1 MTRRALV
8 LSGGGAKGSFQIGAI
23 EELILN
29 RGLDFEILCG
39 VSVGALNASFLAQAP
54 FDPIHP
60 DVSLQNLRKTFI
72 ALRHL
77 WLEEIDGNESVYL
90 KRPGADAGIVLGA
103 DSIYDP
109 EPLKELLKKY
119 LNPKSLAKSNRILKV
134 QYVSLESGEL
144 KTANN
149 KSPKIIDYVLASGT
163 MPYYFPPVQIRK
175 EHLVDGGIRDITPLG
190 QAFQAG
196 AEAIYVIYA
205 SPFHIELQ
213 EFIESW
219 TGMEINAF
227 TYLGRAVELMV
238 NEIYRTDIEG
248 AQRLNILKE
257 NWEKVKD
264 LLPKHPSRMKIEKA
278 LKKIR
283 FAPIVEIKPE
293 KYVIRD
299 ALDFSPANLMEN
311 YQYGREVA
319 SSLPRSLP

>member
-8 LSGGGAKGSFQIGAI
+8 LSGGGAKGSFQIGVM

-54 FDPIHP
+54 FDPNHF
-60 DVSLQNLRKTFI
+60 DVSLQNLKKAFI
-72 ALRHL
+72 TLRRL
-77 WLEEIDGNESVYL
+77 WLEEIEGNESVYL

-109 EPLKELLKKY
+109 EPLKRLLKKY
-119 LNPKSLAKSNRILKV
+119 LSPKSLRRSKRVLKI

-144 KTANN
+144 KTANH
-149 KSPKIIDYVLASGT
+149 KSPKIVDYVLASGT
-163 MPYYFPPVQIRK
+163 MPYYFPPVKIKK
-175 EHLVDGGIRDITPLG
+175 EHLADGGIRDITPLG

-205 SPFHIELQ
+205 SPFHVEPQSFL
-213 EFIESW
+213 ESW
-219 TGMEINAF
+219 AGMKINAF

-248 AQRLNILKE
+248 AKRLNTLKE
-257 NWEKVKD
+257 NWEKLKG
-264 LLPKHPSRMKIEKA
+264 LLPEHPSQKKIEKA
-278 LKKIR
+278 LKKVR

-293 KYVIRD
+293 RYVIRD

-311 YQYGREVA
+311 YQYGKKVA
-319 SSLPRSLP
+319 ASLPRSLP

>member
-8 LSGGGAKGSFQIGAI
+8 LSGGGAKGSFQIGVM

-60 DVSLQNLRKTFI
+60 DASLENLKNAFI
-72 ALRHL
+72 TLRHL
-77 WLEEIDGNESVYL
+77 WLEEIIGNESVYL
-90 KRPGADAGIVLGA
+90 KKQGVEAGIVLGA

-109 EPLKELLKKY
+109 EPLKKLLKKY
-119 LNPKSLAKSNRILKV
+119 LKPKNLAKSKRILKI
-134 QYVSLESGEL
+134 QYVSLETGEL

-149 KSPKIIDYVLASGT
+149 KSPKILDHVLASGT

-205 SPFHIELQ
+205 SPFQVERQ
-213 EFIESW
+213 EFVESW
-219 TGMEINAF
+219 TGMKINAF

-248 AQRLNILKE
+248 AQRLNILKK
-257 NWEKVKD
+257 NWEQVKN
-264 LLPKHPSRMKIEKA
+264 LLPEHASRKKIEKV
-278 LKKIR
+278 LKR
-283 FAPIVEIKPE
+283 VHYAPIIEIKPK
-293 KYVIRD
+293 KYIIRD
-299 ALDFSPANLMEN
+299 ALDFSPKNVMEN
-311 YQYGREVA
+311 YEYGKKVA
-319 SSLPRSLP
+319 ASLPRSLP

>member
-8 LSGGGAKGSFQIGAI
+8 LSGGGAKGSFQIGAM

-60 DVSLQNLRKTFI
+60 KVSLQNLKKTFI
-72 ALRHL
+72 TLRHL
-77 WLEEIDGNESVYL
+77 WLEEITGNESVYL

-109 EPLKELLKKY
+109 EPLRELLKKY
-119 LNPKSLAKSNRILKV
+119 LDPKSLSKSKRILRV
-134 QYVSLESGEL
+134 QYVSLETGEL

-149 KSPKIIDYVLASGT
+149 KSPKIVDHVLASGT
-163 MPYYFPPVQIRK
+163 MPYYFPPVKIRK
-175 EHLVDGGIRDITPLG
+175 EHLVDGGIRDITPLS

-205 SPFHIELQ
+205 SPFYVEPQ
-213 EFIESW
+213 EFLENW
-219 TGMEINAF
+219 TGMKINAF

-248 AQRLNILKE
+248 AQRLNTLKE

-264 LLPKHPSRMKIEKA
+264 QLPEHPSRKKIEKA
-278 LKKIR
+278 LKKVR
-283 FAPIVEIKPE
+283 FAPIVEIKPK
-293 KYVIRD
+293 KYIIRD

-311 YQYGREVA
+311 YKYGKKVA
-319 SSLPRSLP
+319 ASLPRSLP

>member
-8 LSGGGAKGSFQIGAI
+8 LSGGGAKGSFQIGVM

-54 FDPIHP
+54 FDPNHS
-60 DVSLQNLRKTFI
+60 DVSLQNLKKAFI
-72 ALRHL
+72 TLRRL
-77 WLEEIDGNESVYL
+77 WLEEIEGNESVYL

-109 EPLKELLKKY
+109 EPLKRLLKKY
-119 LNPKSLAKSNRILKV
+119 LSPKSLRRSKRVLKI

-144 KTANN
+144 KTANH
-149 KSPKIIDYVLASGT
+149 KSPKIVDYVLASGT
-163 MPYYFPPVQIRK
+163 MPYYFPPVKIKK
-175 EHLVDGGIRDITPLG
+175 EHLADGGIRDITPLG

-205 SPFHIELQ
+205 SPFHVEPQSFL
-213 EFIESW
+213 ESW
-219 TGMEINAF
+219 AGMKINAF

-248 AQRLNILKE
+248 AKRLNTLKE
-257 NWEKVKD
+257 NWEKLKG
-264 LLPKHPSRMKIEKA
+264 LLPEHPSRKKVEKA
-278 LKKIR
+278 LKKVR

-293 KYVIRD
+293 RYVIRD

-311 YQYGREVA
+311 YQYGKKVA
-319 SSLPRSLP
+319 ASLPRSLP

>member
-1 MTRRALV
+1 M
-8 LSGGGAKGSFQIGAI
+8 

-60 DVSLQNLRKTFI
+60 EVSLENLKNAFI
-72 ALRHL
+72 TLRHL
-77 WLEEIDGNESVYL
+77 WLEEIIGNESVYL
-90 KRPGADAGIVLGA
+90 KKPGVEAGIVLGA

-109 EPLKELLKKY
+109 EPLKKLLKKY
-119 LNPKSLAKSNRILKV
+119 LKPKNLAKSKRILKI
-134 QYVSLESGEL
+134 QYVSLETGEL

-149 KSPKIIDYVLASGT
+149 KSPKILDHVLASGT

-175 EHLVDGGIRDITPLG
+175 EYLVDGGIRDITPLG

-205 SPFHIELQ
+205 SPFQVERQ
-213 EFIESW
+213 EFVESW
-219 TGMEINAF
+219 TGMKINAF
-227 TYLGRAVELMV
+227 TFLGRAVELMV
-238 NEIYRTDIEG
+238 NEIYRTDVEG
-248 AQRLNILKE
+248 AKRLNTLKE
-257 NWEKVKD
+257 NWEKVKN
-264 LLPKHPSRMKIEKA
+264 LLPQHPSRKKIEKV
-278 LKKIR
+278 LKKVR

-299 ALDFSPANLMEN
+299 ALDFSPKNLMEN
-311 YQYGREVA
+311 YEYGKNVA
-319 SSLPRSLP
+319 VSLPRSLP

>member
-39 VSVGALNASFLAQAP
+39 VSVGALNASFLAQAF
-54 FDPIHP
+54 FDPIRP
-60 DVSLQNLRKTFI
+60 DVSLQNLKDTFLT
-72 ALRHL
+72 LRRV
-77 WLEEIDGNESVYL
+77 WLKEIVGNESVYL
-90 KRPGADAGIVLGA
+90 KRTGVDAGIVLGA

-109 EPLKELLKKY
+109 TPLRKLLKKY
-119 LNPKSLAKSNRILKV
+119 LNPKDLAKSNRILKI

-149 KSPKIIDYVLASGT
+149 KSPKIVEYVLASGT
-163 MPYYFPPVQIRK
+163 MPYYFPPVKIRK
-175 EHLVDGGIRDITPLG
+175 EHLADGGIRDITPLS

-205 SPFHIELQ
+205 SPFHVEPQ
-213 EFIESW
+213 EFSESW
-219 TGMEINAF
+219 TGMKINAF

-248 AQRLNILKE
+248 AKRLNTLKE

-264 LLPKHPSRMKIEKA
+264 LLPEHPSRKKIEKA
-278 LKKIR
+278 LKKVR

-293 KYVIRD
+293 KYIIRD
-299 ALDFSPANLMEN
+299 ALDFSPAKLMEN
-311 YQYGREVA
+311 YQYGRKVA
-319 SSLPRSLP
+319 ASLPRSLP

>member
-8 LSGGGAKGSFQIGAI
+8 LSGGGAKGSFQIGVM

-54 FDPIHP
+54 FDPNHS
-60 DVSLQNLRKTFI
+60 DVSLQNLKKAFI
-72 ALRHL
+72 TLRRL
-77 WLEEIDGNESVYL
+77 WLEEIEGNESVYL

-109 EPLKELLKKY
+109 EPLKRLLKKY
-119 LNPKSLAKSNRILKV
+119 LSLKSLRRSKRVLKI

-144 KTANN
+144 KTANH
-149 KSPKIIDYVLASGT
+149 KSPKIVDYVLASGT
-163 MPYYFPPVQIRK
+163 MPYYFPPVKIKK
-175 EHLVDGGIRDITPLG
+175 EHLADGGIRDITPLG

-205 SPFHIELQ
+205 SPFHVEPQSFL
-213 EFIESW
+213 ESW
-219 TGMEINAF
+219 AGMKINAF

-248 AQRLNILKE
+248 AKRLNTLKE
-257 NWEKVKD
+257 NWEKLKG
-264 LLPKHPSRMKIEKA
+264 LLPEHPSRKKIEKA
-278 LKKIR
+278 LKKVR

-293 KYVIRD
+293 RYVIRD

-311 YQYGREVA
+311 YQYGKKVA
-319 SSLPRSLP
+319 ASLPRSLP

>member
-8 LSGGGAKGSFQIGAI
+8 LSGGGAKGSFQIGVM

-54 FDPIHP
+54 FDPNHSDI
-60 DVSLQNLRKTFI
+60 SLQNLKKAFI
-72 ALRHL
+72 TLRRL
-77 WLEEIDGNESVYL
+77 WLEEIEGNESVYL

-109 EPLKELLKKY
+109 EPLKRLLKKY
-119 LNPKSLAKSNRILKV
+119 LSPKSLRRSKRVLKI

-144 KTANN
+144 KTANH
-149 KSPKIIDYVLASGT
+149 KSPKIVDYVLASGT
-163 MPYYFPPVQIRK
+163 MPYYFPPVKIKK
-175 EHLVDGGIRDITPLG
+175 EHLADGGIRDITPLG

-205 SPFHIELQ
+205 SPFHVEPQSFL
-213 EFIESW
+213 ESW
-219 TGMEINAF
+219 AGMKINAF

-248 AQRLNILKE
+248 AKRLNTLKE
-257 NWEKVKD
+257 NWEKLKG
-264 LLPKHPSRMKIEKA
+264 LLPEHPSRKKIEKA
-278 LKKIR
+278 LKKVR

-293 KYVIRD
+293 RYVIRD

-311 YQYGREVA
+311 YQYGKKVA
-319 SSLPRSLP
+319 ASLPRSLP

>member
-8 LSGGGAKGSFQIGAI
+8 LSGGGAKGSFQIGVM

-60 DVSLQNLRKTFI
+60 EVSLENLKNAFI
-72 ALRHL
+72 TLRHL
-77 WLEEIDGNESVYL
+77 WLEEIIGNESVYL
-90 KRPGADAGIVLGA
+90 KKPGVEAGIVLGA

-109 EPLKELLKKY
+109 EPLKKLLKKY
-119 LNPKSLAKSNRILKV
+119 LKPKNLAKSKRILKI
-134 QYVSLESGEL
+134 QYVSLETGEL

-149 KSPKIIDYVLASGT
+149 KSPKILDHVLASGT

-205 SPFHIELQ
+205 SPFQVERQ
-213 EFIESW
+213 EFVESW
-219 TGMEINAF
+219 TGMKINAF

-238 NEIYRTDIEG
+238 NEIYRTDVEG
-248 AQRLNILKE
+248 AKRLNTLKE
-257 NWEKVKD
+257 NWEKIKD
-264 LLPKHPSRMKIEKA
+264 LFPQNPSRKKIEKV
-278 LKKIR
+278 LKKVR
-283 FAPIVEIKPE
+283 YAPIVEIKPE
-293 KYVIRD
+293 KYVIRG
-299 ALDFSPANLMEN
+299 ALDFSPTNLMEN
-311 YQYGREVA
+311 YGYGKKVA
-319 SSLPRSLP
+319 ASLPRSLP